1 MSLPPPLIDHICSRL
16 PAITNAWMRA
26 LWKSPEISTADNIP
40 APQLID
46 HVPKLFDDLADYL
59 RGDGSPQAEQTAR
72 IHGRYRWEQH
82 FRLDE
87 VLREMLVLR
96 GIIIAEI
103 EHYISEHE
111 PSAVAVSLEARHRV
125 VAFFDDVLLYSASQF
140 SEQQQARIEED
151 KRLIAT
157 QQRSAHTELQ
167 KLDAARLQ
175 QTELQAIDAARLRL
189 LRTIAHELR
198 NMLNAAA
205 LTTENLMAEDD
216 PTWRTE
222 LQAMLTRSHRQMTA
236 LVNQLLDM
244 APLLARREA
253 LRLAPLDMRAFAAQQ
268 CKLFER
274 MAASK
279 HLKFRGAAHEAL
291 SEVITD
297 ELKLQRIVTNLV
309 QNALKYTSPGG
320 SIELRFE
327 PVDAERWR
335 LSVSDT
341 GCGIP
346 QEHRA
351 KIFEEFYRVP
361 GTEQQEGTGL
371 GLSIVRQLVNLMD
384 GEISLESEV
393 GVGSTFCLTLP
404 RDPGKLA

>member
-1 MSLPPPLIDHICSRL
+1 MSLPRPLIDYICSRL
-16 PAITNAWMRA
+16 PAITNAWLRA
-26 LWKSPEISTADNIP
+26 LWKSPEFSTPDNIP
-40 APQLID
+40 SPQLID

-59 RGDGSPQAEQTAR
+59 RGDGAPQAEQSAR
-72 IHGRYRWEQH
+72 IHGRYRWRQH

-96 GIIIAEI
+96 GIIITEI
-103 EHYISEHE
+103 EHYIAEHE

-157 QQRSAHTELQ
+157 QQQSA
-167 KLDAARLQ
+167 
-175 QTELQAIDAARLRL
+175 QTEFQAIDAARLRL

-198 NMLNAAA
+198 NMLNAAV
-205 LTTENLMAEDD
+205 LTIENLIAEDD
-216 PTWRTE
+216 PSWRTE
-222 LQAMLTRSHRQMTA
+222 LQEMLRRSHRQMTA
-236 LVNQLLDM
+236 LVNQLLDV

-268 CKLFER
+268 CKLFEQ

-279 HLKFRGAAHEAL
+279 RLKFRGAAHEAL
-291 SEVITD
+291 SEVTTD

-309 QNALKYTSPGG
+309 QNAIKYTPPGG
-320 SIELRFE
+320 SVELRFE
-327 PVDAERWR
+327 PIDAERWR

-341 GCGIP
+341 GRGIS

-361 GTEQQEGTGL
+361 GTEQQEGSGL
-371 GLSIVRQLVNLMD
+371 GLSIVRQLVSLMG

-404 RDPGKLA
+404 RDPGK

>member
-1 MSLPPPLIDHICSRL
+1 
-16 PAITNAWMRA
+16 
-26 LWKSPEISTADNIP
+26 
-40 APQLID
+40 
-46 HVPKLFDDLADYL
+46 
-59 RGDGSPQAEQTAR
+59 
-72 IHGRYRWEQH
+72 
-82 FRLDE
+82 
-87 VLREMLVLR
+87 MLVLR

-103 EHYISEHE
+103 EHYIAEHE

-125 VAFFDDVLLYSASQF
+125 ATFFDEVLLYSASQF

-157 QQRSAHTELQ
+157 QQQSA
-167 KLDAARLQ
+167 
-175 QTELQAIDAARLRL
+175 QTEWEAIDAARLRL
-189 LRTIAHELR
+189 LPTIAHELR
-198 NMLNAAA
+198 NMLNAAV
-205 LTTENLMAEDD
+205 LTTENLIVEED

-222 LQAMLTRSHRQMTA
+222 LQEMLRRSHRQMTA
-236 LVNQLLDM
+236 LVNQLLEM

-268 CKLFER
+268 CKLFEH

-279 HLKFRGAAHEAL
+279 HLKFRGAAPEAL

-309 QNALKYTSPGG
+309 QNAIKYTPPGG
-320 SIELRFE
+320 SVELRFE

-341 GCGIP
+341 GRGIP
-346 QEHRA
+346 QEHRV
-351 KIFEEFYRVP
+351 KIFEEFHRAP

-371 GLSIVRQLVNLMD
+371 GLSIVRQLVGLMR
-384 GEISLESEV
+384 GEINLESEV

-404 RDPGKLA
+404 RDPSKVT